1 MAFLEVTVDD
11 AALKAGLK
19 NLADALGDL
28 RPFFQDVGE
37 TLLNSTRERF
47 NSRTGP
53 DGESWAP
60 LSPSYAAKKK
70 RNRNKILT
78 LSGALRGTL
87 TKQADKDTL
96 RIGTPLVY
104 GATHQFGAAKGS
116 FGAVVAHI
124 NEYTRR
130 GRGGRDGKGRY
141 TAGKAIT
148 VRAHTRRMVVPW
160 GNIPSRPFLGLSDA
174 DRDDL
179 LDALAEYLAK
189 G

>member
-1 MAFLEVTVDD
+1 MALLEITIDD
-11 AALKAGLK
+11 AEIKASIK
-19 NLADALGDL
+19 SLADALGDL
-28 RPFFQDVGE
+28 RPFFSDVGE
-37 TLLNSTRERF
+37 TLLNSTRGRF
-47 NSRTGP
+47 RSQTAP
-53 DGESWAP
+53 DGESWAR
-60 LSPSYAAKKK
+60 LSPSYAARKK

-78 LSGALRGTL
+78 LTGALRGTL
-87 TKQADKDTL
+87 AKQADKDSL

-130 GRGGRDGKGRY
+130 TRSGKR
-141 TAGKAIT
+141 AT

-160 GNIPSRPFLGLSDA
+160 GNIPARPFLGLSDA
-174 DRDDL
+174 DRNGL
-179 LDALAEYLAK
+179 LDALAEYLSK